1 MAQTFDLLASMQEFL
16 FRQQELFFKQLFAL
30 VTTKQFD
37 LHDATLN
44 ACISVI
50 DEIKASGP

>member
-16 FRQQELFFKQLFAL
+16 FWQQELFFKQLFAL

-37 LHDATLN
+37 LHDATVD
-44 ACISVI
+44 ACTSVI
-50 DEIKASGP
+50 D